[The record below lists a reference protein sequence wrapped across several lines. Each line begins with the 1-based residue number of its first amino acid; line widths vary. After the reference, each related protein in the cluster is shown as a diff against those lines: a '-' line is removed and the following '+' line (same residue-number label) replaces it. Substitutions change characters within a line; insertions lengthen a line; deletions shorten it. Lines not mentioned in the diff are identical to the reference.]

1 MKISEGAR
9 IMEEPNITEEQAKI
23 FNDFFDRLS
32 PEEQSNY
39 VILYQNRTSE
49 RFKDYLI
56 EFLRETDTTEIRRRL
71 TGKMLPSYS

>member
-1 MKISEGAR
+1 
-9 IMEEPNITEEQAKI
+9 MEEPNITEEHAKI

-49 RFKDYLI
+49 RFEDYLI

-71 TGKMLPSYS
+71 TGKMLPSY